1 MTMFRWA
8 KIVAMAVGLLL
19 PGAAMAD
26 DLKEV
31 SVALSW
37 LRNGQYAPLLT
48 ADALGYFKD
57 EGLKLKV
64 LDGGPGKNTIAS
76 VGVGQADF
84 GIGSSVFAFRA
95 RLAQT
100 PVDISV
106 VGAILQQNPYG
117 YITLTERGA
126 PAPTPRDMV
135 GKTIGI
141 QSDGEVFLK
150 ALARASNLD
159 YNSFK
164 IQIVQG
170 GIEPLMTHR
179 VDFYSGWIIEQ
190 PYQFEL
196 EASKPDAPA
205 DLKNKVWQAI
215 MFSDIAVP
223 SYNNIIFTRT
233 KLLSENPDLVRKVVR
248 ALARGALMA
257 LKEPA
262 RVAKLVSE
270 YPGQSDDYK
279 RAIWRLTKGGQNKL
293 MTSAETRE
301 RGLLWM
307 DGDRWIRHQR
317 FYLEAGL
324 IPRIEDPKVFVT
336 NDFNPG
342 IKSP

>member
-1 MTMFRWA
+1 
-8 KIVAMAVGLLL
+8 V
-19 PGAAMAD
+19 
-26 DLKEV
+26 
-31 SVALSW
+31 
-37 LRNGQYAPLLT
+37 
-48 ADALGYFKD
+48 
-57 EGLKLKV
+57 
-64 LDGGPGKNTIAS
+64 
-76 VGVGQADF
+76 

-223 SYNNIIFTRT
+223 SYNDIIFTRT

-257 LKEPA
+257 LKDPA

-279 RAIWRLTKGGQNKL
+279 RAIWRLTKGG
-293 MTSAETRE
+293 
-301 RGLLWM
+301 
-307 DGDRWIRHQR
+307 
-317 FYLEAGL
+317 
-324 IPRIEDPKVFVT
+324 
-336 NDFNPG
+336 
-342 IKSP
+342 